1 MIYYF
6 TNDEAEISVDKKKKR
21 FKIKPLKENIAKSLR
36 MMQSQDEVLGKGT
49 EIEVFKNDK
58 VQLNDVTLHVQ
69 DATGSWSG
77 TFKF

>member
-6 TNDEAEISVDKKKKR
+6 KTDEAEISVDKKKKR

-36 MMQSQDEVLGKGT
+36 MMQSQDEVLGKGS

-69 DATGSWSG
+69 DSTGSWSG

>member
-6 TNDEAEISVDKKKKR
+6 KNDEAEISVDRKKKR

-69 DATGSWSG
+69 DSTGSWSG

>member
-6 TNDEAEISVDKKKKR
+6 KNDEAEISVDRKKKR

-58 VQLNDVTLHVQ
+58 VQLNDVALHVQ
-69 DATGSWSG
+69 DSTGSWSG